1 MAWFATNCDS
11 LKSLDESV
19 FIQAI
24 HDLKSALPKVSKKT
38 PPAERAAAGY
48 KTDFCDAR
56 VWLKGGLAAQCSMR
70 KKDGCFCTK
79 HSKEAGEH
87 DGSVRCGIINGPVP
101 THEYN
106 DESNEIC
113 WWADQRA
120 AWEADKPTKAKK
132 TSATAKP
139 RKCSNCGQTGHTKA
153 KCPNAAK
160 ADAKPPMSVAEI
172 EQLLANAKIAAAAES
187 VPESTAESVV
197 LEEDIVM
204 SPASTAAAGVGLATE
219 EDNESLDDQDDSA
232 ADNID
237 CTLDDVPYTRD
248 TKGVVYDDDFDEVGK
263 WVDEAI
269 VFDEHACTFEEVP
282 YIRISG
288 SNQVILIDEKDGDR
302 DVVGKWV
309 DDAIEFDKLGAKG
322 HKLEVKERMTSSQ
335 EIKYQKNTK
344 TSYNPLKNK
353 KKTKKQ
359 KKQKNFLCKLV
370 IS

>member
-1 MAWFATNCDS
+1 MSSFSIPAKFTTAEESMAWFATNCDS

-38 PPAERAAAGY
+38 PVEDRKDAPY
-48 KTDFCDAR
+48 KEDRCDAR
-56 VWLKGGLAAQCSMR
+56 VWLKPGDFAGQCNC
-70 KKDGCFCTK
+70 KKVDGQDLCNRHQK
-79 HSKEAGEH
+79 DSNEN
-87 DGSVRCGIINGPVP
+87 DGKVRNGFYNQERP
-101 THEYN
+101 THAYGDPDNKLLTWHDVVVE
-106 DESNEIC
+106 
-113 WWADQRA
+113 
-120 AWEADKPTKAKK
+120 KTTKAKK

-219 EDNESLDDQDDSA
+219 EDNEPLDDQDDSA

-322 HKLEVKERMTSSQ
+322 HKLEVKERMTSS
-335 EIKYQKNTK
+335 
-344 TSYNPLKNK
+344 
-353 KKTKKQ
+353 
-359 KKQKNFLCKLV
+359 
-370 IS
+370 

>member
-1 MAWFATNCDS
+1 MSSFSVPTKFTTAEETMDWFATNCDS

-48 KTDFCDAR
+48 NPDRCDAR

-79 HSKEAGEH
+79 HFKEAEEH
-87 DGSVRCGIINGPVP
+87 DGSVRCGLITGSIP

-106 DESNEIC
+106 DENNEIC

-132 TSATAKP
+132 TSSTAKP

-160 ADAKPPMSVAEI
+160 SDAKAPMSVAEI
-172 EQLLANAKIAAAAES
+172 EQLLANAKIAESAAES
-187 VPESTAESVV
+187 AAESDV

-204 SPASTAAAGVGLATE
+204 SPASSAAAGVGLATE
-219 EDNESLDDQDDSA
+219 EVVEEDKESLDGQDDSP

-263 WVDEAI
+263 WVDDAI
-269 VFDEHACTFEEVP
+269 VFDEHDCTFEGVP
-282 YIRISG
+282 YIRICG
-288 SNQVILIDEKDGDR
+288 SNQVILIDEEDGDR

-309 DDAIEFDKLGAKG
+309 DDEIEFDKLGAKG
-322 HKLEVKERMTSSQ
+322 HKLEVKERMTSSN
-335 EIKYQKNTK
+335 EEEN
-344 TSYNPLKNK
+344 
-353 KKTKKQ
+353 
-359 KKQKNFLCKLV
+359 
-370 IS
+370 